1 MIPIEGRPILTA
13 ADMKAAERASGND
26 LFALMVRAGEGV
38 ARAVS
43 RLAGGAEVLVLC
55 GPGNNGG
62 DGYVAAAALR
72 RAGHA
77 VRLAASAPP
86 ASDLARRAAASWD
99 GPVEALGAAAPAPVL
114 LDALFGTGLSRP
126 LEPAIADPLAA
137 LVAAAQLTLA
147 ADLPSG
153 VGTDDGA
160 VLGAAGAQ
168 VTLALGA
175 LKPAHLLE
183 PAASMCGQVRLLDLG
198 IVAADDWR
206 AVARP
211 QLAPP
216 TPNSQ
221 KYSRGM
227 VVLIGGAM
235 PGATLLA
242 AEAAMRAGAGYGLVL
257 ADDPAAGGPHALVR
271 RRWSAVSLEDR
282 RIGAVVI
289 GPGLG
294 RDDAA
299 RAKLDAALASP
310 HPLVIDG
317 DALQLLDLDRL
328 AAREG
333 VAMLTPHGGEFAH
346 LFGALAGS
354 KIDAALA
361 AARRARA
368 VVAFKGA
375 DTVIAAPEGQVR
387 VHPHGSAWL
396 STAGTGDVLAGT
408 CGALLA
414 AKLSPLDAA
423 AGAVWLHAEAARRC
437 GASFIADDLARALTP
452 ARAAL

>member
-1 MIPIEGRPILTA
+1 MIPIEGRPILIA
-13 ADMKAAERASGND
+13 AGMKAAEQASGID
-26 LFALMVRAGEGV
+26 LFALMTRAGEGV
-38 ARAVS
+38 GRAAA
-43 RLAGGAEVLVLC
+43 RLAAGAEMLVLC

-72 RAGHA
+72 RAGHE
-77 VRLAASAPP
+77 VRIAASAPP
-86 ASDLARRAAASWD
+86 ASDLARRAAAGWD
-99 GPVEALGAAAPAPVL
+99 GPVEALADVAPAPVL
-114 LDALFGTGLSRP
+114 IDALFGTGLSRP
-126 LEPAIADPLAA
+126 LEPAIADPLAGLA
-137 LVAAAQLTLA
+137 TAARLTLA
-147 ADLPSG
+147 VDLPSG
-153 VGTDDGA
+153 VGTDDGG

-183 PAASMCGQVRLLDLG
+183 PAASLCGQVRLLDLG
-198 IVAADDWR
+198 TGAPDDWR
-206 AVARP
+206 VVARP

-221 KYSRGM
+221 KYTRGL
-227 VVLIGGAM
+227 VVLVGGAM

-242 AEAAMRAGAGYGLVL
+242 AEAAMRAGAGYGLLL
-257 ADDPAAGGPHALVR
+257 ADDLAAAGPHALVR
-271 RRWSAVSLEDR
+271 RRWSAAALDDR

-294 RDDAA
+294 REDAA

-328 AAREG
+328 AARDG
-333 VAMLTPHGGEFAH
+333 VAVLTPHGGEFAH
-346 LFGALAGS
+346 LFGAPAGS

-375 DTVIAAPEGQVR
+375 DTVIAAPDGQGR
-387 VHPHGSAWL
+387 VYPRGSAWL
-396 STAGTGDVLAGT
+396 STAGTGDVLAGVA
-408 CGALLA
+408 GALLA

-452 ARAAL
+452 ARASL